1 MLKIARSRRCGSSD
15 SKLGMIGSVVRVM
28 AAAVAEVRAA
38 GALRQQALQLVR
50 ANRSMVTLSRRWR
63 AVLQELLSAAVRIG
77 KVSPKT
83 GAFSWCTDVCAE

>member
-1 MLKIARSRRCGSSD
+1 MLKIACSRRRGKSA

-50 ANRSMVTLSRRWR
+50 ANRSIGDVVASMACSATRIAWRREPMR
-63 AVLQELLSAAVRIG
+63 
-77 KVSPKT
+77 
-83 GAFSWCTDVCAE
+83 